1 MPRMSSPA
9 EGRVSSAYGTR
20 AGGFH
25 AGIDIAT
32 GGKSA
37 PVHASFAGTIEKI
50 VRGRK
55 HGDRSASNQLAPGR
69 TGNGLIIRNP
79 DGERQLYG
87 HVEVPASLRVG
98 SKVDVGD
105 KLGVTDL
112 SGNTTGHHVHYE
124 EWTRSGATRD
134 PMDSFRAFQVTP
146 GARPAKAI
154 GEAKPP
160 PAAKSTTDRYPY
172 VSVGTKVDELK
183 SAWFQLLGALDYTG
197 TTTERLQ
204 KFLRASGHYTGPV
217 DDQWGPGTTIAL
229 QARLRGAGL
238 NPGPVDGVRGSQ
250 TRAAEAAYLN
260 AHAWRAR

>member
-37 PVHASFAGTIEKI
+37 PVHASFAGAIEKI

-55 HGDRSASNQLAPGR
+55 HGDRAASNQPAPGR
-69 TGNGLIIRNP
+69 TGNGLISRSP

-87 HVEVPASLRVG
+87 HVEVLGSLRVG
-98 SKVDVGD
+98 SKVEAGD

-112 SGNTTGHHVHYE
+112 SGNTTGYHVHYE

-146 GARPAKAI
+146 GASPAAAYPVTPLPAAPTLEELFRSLDLVVRCAKA
-154 GEAKPP
+154 GGSLTVA
-160 PAAKSTTDRYPY
+160 SHR
-172 VSVGTKVDELK
+172 
-183 SAWFQLLGALDYTG
+183 LL
-197 TTTERLQ
+197 
-204 KFLRASGHYTGPV
+204 P
-217 DDQWGPGTTIAL
+217 
-229 QARLRGAGL
+229 
-238 NPGPVDGVRGSQ
+238 
-250 TRAAEAAYLN
+250 
-260 AHAWRAR
+260 